1 MKNYILLLALFF
13 FSSNHL
19 SSQSWTKYIEGKED
33 VSTQRFLI
41 ETGDGGFV
49 FMVSSKDEYETDDNK
64 LIKIDAQGKILWSV
78 KFNRI
83 NSFAKGTS
91 FYFGGQERIVI
102 VYSQQTGRGKLD
114 LTMKIFN
121 SDGEL
126 WKSWVFADEKR
137 MRVMDVFYEKE
148 EICMRVRLSE
158 RDKKDEEVF
167 IYTNRVGKEIDYK
180 NLNFPKE
187 IDSELSLDEVVC
199 QSSKSYFAPL
209 TEQDE
214 QKIAQIKKGK
224 KIIWDGK
231 ICEYEGKCYIK
242 DIKKYKSVTYVVG
255 SNGGDLFVS
264 SLSKK
269 GELLWSK
276 KIKNTFYYYGS
287 YVNRDDEIII
297 GTGKPTKNP
306 EDRGRLL
313 KFNKDGKKVWERSYL
328 KGKTDNLR
336 AFCLTDDG
344 GFFMLGYAQNNEDK
358 KYRLILIRT
367 DENGIVEE
375 NEIETMSIN

>member
-1 MKNYILLLALFF
+1 MKCYILLLALFF

-19 SSQSWTKYIEGKED
+19 NSQSWTKYIEGKED
-33 VSTQRFLI
+33 LSTQRFLI

-49 FMVSSKDEYETDDNK
+49 FMVSSKDKYETDDNK
-64 LIKIDAQGKILWSV
+64 LIKIDAEGKILWSV

-199 QSSKSYFAPL
+199 QSSKTYFAPL
-209 TEQDE
+209 TEQNE

-231 ICEYEGKCYIK
+231 ICEYEGKCHIK

-287 YVNRDDEIII
+287 YVNADDEIII

-344 GFFMLGYAQNNEDK
+344 GFLMLGYAQNEVDE
-358 KYRLILIRT
+358 KYKLILIRT
-367 DENGIVEE
+367 DKNGIVEE
-375 NEIETMSIN
+375 DNIETHSFK